1 MIVFVQYTFSERER
15 EFTHEYTTSLITT
28 GTSAMTPAVAQLA
41 LDKLCPAVYALLSD
55 GLHPSLQSL
64 FGKINNSVWRVIEVT
79 SQISELKWTLLLI
92 LVILS
97 WCSGTMRS
105 LGSCGSLRV

>member
-1 MIVFVQYTFSERER
+1 
-15 EFTHEYTTSLITT
+15 
-28 GTSAMTPAVAQLA
+28 MTPTVAQLA

-79 SQISELKWTLLLI
+79 SQISECDLPLCYFLTFTI
-92 LVILS
+92 
-97 WCSGTMRS
+97 
-105 LGSCGSLRV
+105 RVT